1 MRDPWLQKAKLA
13 CYDSGN
19 APMDIAKSA
28 TTPTAGYRAFPNGE
42 RAYKAIVARLES
54 KSDHMYMWP
63 RWAAAEEAVQAL
75 AEAGL
80 LKDE

>member
-1 MRDPWLQKAKLA
+1 MREWLQRAKMVGYETGNRLA
-13 CYDSGN
+13 
-19 APMDIAKSA
+19 A
-28 TTPTAGYRAFPNGE
+28 TPTAGYRAFPNGE
-42 RAYKAIVARLES
+42 QAYKAIVARLEA
-54 KSDHMYMWP
+54 KSDSAYMWP